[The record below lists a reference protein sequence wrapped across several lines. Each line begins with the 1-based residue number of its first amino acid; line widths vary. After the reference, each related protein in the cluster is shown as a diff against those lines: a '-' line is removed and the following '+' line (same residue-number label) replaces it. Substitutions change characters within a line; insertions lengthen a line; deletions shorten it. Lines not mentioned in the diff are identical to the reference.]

1 VNDHAIDACRRD
13 DFRGLDAATCCRFEA
28 GRDAAPGAM
37 RHMRLTVVGCGDAFG
52 SGGRA
57 NTCFLVESGTMTLAL
72 DFGATSLVALRQL
85 GLDPNRI
92 DAVVLSH
99 LHGDHFGGL
108 PFYLLYGQFEGAR
121 QKPLT
126 VIGPVGTA
134 DRLRAA
140 MEVFFPG
147 SSTNR
152 WRYPLNIVDL
162 PCGSAHRLGHFEIET
177 HEVVHPSGAPSTGV
191 RIGDGSRLLAY
202 SGDTM
207 WTEALFEIARGAAL
221 FIIECYKLT
230 KSPPNHLD
238 FATIA
243 ANRPRFETPRVML
256 THMTDAVLAH
266 LPELEAKGY
275 LTAHDG
281 LVLDV

>member
-1 VNDHAIDACRRD
+1 M
-13 DFRGLDAATCCRFEA
+13 GQ
-28 GRDAAPGAM
+28 
-37 RHMRLTVVGCGDAFG
+37 MRLTVVGCGDAFG

-57 NTCFLVESGTMTLAL
+57 NTCFLVESGDMTLAL
-72 DFGATSLVALRQL
+72 DFGATSLVAMQKL
-85 GLDPNRI
+85 GLDPNRV
-92 DAVVLSH
+92 DVVMLSH

-108 PFYLLYGQFEGAR
+108 PFLLLYAQFDGAR
-121 QKPLT
+121 EKPLT

-134 DRLRAA
+134 ERLHAA

-147 SSTNR
+147 SSKNK
-152 WRYPLNIVDL
+152 WRYPLTVVDL
-162 PCGSAHRLGHFEIET
+162 PCRTAHRFAHFEIET

-191 RIGDGSRLLAY
+191 RVSDGSRLLAY

-207 WTEALFEIARGAAL
+207 WTDALFDVAKDASL

-230 KSPPNHLD
+230 KAPPNHLD
-238 FATIA
+238 FETIS

-256 THMTDAVLAH
+256 THMTDAVLAR
-266 LPELEAKGY
+266 LAELEAKGY

-281 LVLDV
+281 LVIDV